1 MVVRSCGEYGI
12 YGRSWANR
20 KVHMQIAVTAICI
33 GGMEGIPAWSIHLTM
48 LPAKMVID
56 WSRANA
62 AIEPCDA
69 VYNLTIEVC

>member
-1 MVVRSCGEYGI
+1 
-12 YGRSWANR
+12 
-20 KVHMQIAVTAICI
+20 MQIAVTAICI